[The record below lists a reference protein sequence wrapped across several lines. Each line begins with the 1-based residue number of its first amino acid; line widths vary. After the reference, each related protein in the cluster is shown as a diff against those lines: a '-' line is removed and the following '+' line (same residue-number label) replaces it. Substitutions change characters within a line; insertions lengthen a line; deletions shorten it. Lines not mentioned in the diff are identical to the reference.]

1 VVLVEGERSGLVCVI
16 EPADPIF
23 ERLRLENDPH
33 AIAGVP
39 AHVTC
44 LAPFVPP
51 RLIDAEVLGML
62 GDVAAAFEGFP
73 VHFPEVREFPGV
85 VWLRPEPEDRF
96 RALTRKLAAAFPDYP
111 PYEGAFPDP
120 QPHMTVGMDLDPQT
134 QAELREQVDREV
146 AARMPFEALVTSMSL
161 LVLDLDGTWH
171 EEARFAFRASAAGTH

>member
-1 VVLVEGERSGLVCVI
+1 VVLVDGERSGLVCVI

-23 ERLRLENDPH
+23 ERLRLEHDPH

-51 RLIDAEVLGML
+51 CLIDDKVMGAL
-62 GDVAAAFEGFP
+62 GDVATAFEGFR
-73 VHFPEVREFPGV
+73 VHFPAIEEFPGV

-96 RALTRKLAAAFPDYP
+96 RALTRALVATFPDYP

-120 QPHMTVGMDLDPQT
+120 QPHMTVGMDLDPLT
-134 QAELREQVDREV
+134 QAELREQTDRDITP
-146 AARMPFEALVTSMSL
+146 RLPFQAVVTSMSL
-161 LVLDLDGTWH
+161 LILDLHGSWR
-171 EEARFAFRASAAGTH
+171 EEARLAFGGFESGTP